1 MPTTTP
7 VIAPPTS
14 RVARVDVQRRQ
25 DTEADDGVA
34 GDETQQPDR
43 VDCFGFAAGGDN
55 ACQFLRL

>member
-1 MPTTTP
+1 
-7 VIAPPTS
+7 
-14 RVARVDVQRRQ
+14 VQRRQ